1 MKALISASAYQDASI
16 VPGYRKARSLEKIGD
31 KTLLELQIAALK
43 NAGVED
49 IYVSLPR
56 GTRDLAP
63 SADFGEGVHLLFV
76 EPGLS
81 TGGAIPLCP
90 RDDDLLFVPGDLL
103 FDVDLERFLSFH
115 QEKGGYLT
123 CLSHPEAHPEKKDV
137 LLVKPN
143 GQGFIILPKET
154 TSARD
159 FDYANLVPTDL
170 CILSADLLETFDDED
185 LCPMDFRRE
194 VFEPTLA
201 IEGLFSYLSPEYV
214 KALESKADKDAFAR
228 DLQKGIPSRKNLK
241 NPQTAFFLDR
251 DGTIN
256 IFGDYVVKPEMLQL
270 IPGAAKAIK
279 RINDEGYLAI
289 CVTNQPVVARGE
301 ASPEQMRDILWR
313 LELLLGKEGAHL
325 DAIYFC
331 PHYPKAYE
339 GSNPDYTKECRCRKP
354 KIGMLL
360 EAQKEFHVDLA
371 SSWFIGDT
379 TRDVQTGLNAGT
391 HTALLLGG
399 DPNPGKRYG
408 DAKPEKIYP
417 TLSEA
422 IDDILG

>member
-1 MKALISASAYQDASI
+1 
-16 VPGYRKARSLEKIGD
+16 
-31 KTLLELQIAALK
+31 
-43 NAGVED
+43 
-49 IYVSLPR
+49 
-56 GTRDLAP
+56 
-63 SADFGEGVHLLFV
+63 
-76 EPGLS
+76 
-81 TGGAIPLCP
+81 
-90 RDDDLLFVPGDLL
+90 
-103 FDVDLERFLSFH
+103 
-115 QEKGGYLT
+115 
-123 CLSHPEAHPEKKDV
+123 
-137 LLVKPN
+137 
-143 GQGFIILPKET
+143 
-154 TSARD
+154 
-159 FDYANLVPTDL
+159 
-170 CILSADLLETFDDED
+170 
-185 LCPMDFRRE
+185 
-194 VFEPTLA
+194 
-201 IEGLFSYLSPEYV
+201 
-214 KALESKADKDAFAR
+214 
-228 DLQKGIPSRKNLK
+228 
-241 NPQTAFFLDR
+241 
-251 DGTIN
+251 
-256 IFGDYVVKPEMLQL
+256 MLQL

-279 RINDEGYLAI
+279 RINDEGYLAV